1 MQLGRWKD
9 LVRKLKDDDMS
20 TTKKV
25 QFLELFRAK
34 YGIPVE
40 FYTYQKSQ
48 LSFKPLLYNSSC
60 RGHNLKEK
68 EKQILRGSAFL
79 KSLSSTEGVVWRD
92 QTQIQVPVGEL
103 MVPQPVQI
111 LSTEAVTYQLPLGD
125 QPLFI
130 KDKSLHVLREED
142 GLFYFL
148 KIGRTGDWKIEDVDM
163 SRLSF
168 WEEKRENTNCPAEKE
183 KTKSQYFESSF
194 CKKIWDEDS
203 KSSLTIKLNEGCVI

>member
-1 MQLGRWKD
+1 
-9 LVRKLKDDDMS
+9 
-20 TTKKV
+20 
-25 QFLELFRAK
+25 
-34 YGIPVE
+34 
-40 FYTYQKSQ
+40 
-48 LSFKPLLYNSSC
+48 
-60 RGHNLKEK
+60 
-68 EKQILRGSAFL
+68 
-79 KSLSSTEGVVWRD
+79 
-92 QTQIQVPVGEL
+92 
-103 MVPQPVQI
+103 VQI
-111 LSTEAVTYQLPLGD
+111 LATEVATYQLPLGD